1 MDFQQVKDAANY
13 VSESIPLLP
22 KNMKDLDDV
31 NHLTIYDTRGQ
42 TYEGTKLKLEHEDSQ
57 WVLTVKLRSGEEKLF
72 TSNEISS
79 IAKHT

>member
-42 TYEGTKLKLEHEDSQ
+42 TMKEPNL
-57 WVLTVKLRSGEEKLF
+57 
-72 TSNEISS
+72 N
-79 IAKHT
+79 